1 MFRLVSRPY
10 RFAPPRP
17 GRPLI
22 RRSQLLQRMHERWD
36 RRVTVLAAGPGFGK
50 SSLLVQAIDENAL
63 APSGDDH
70 WLGCDAGDGD
80 HRTLA
85 DGLADALRTDVP
97 RVHHAV
103 ERDGP
108 GELGAALADAV
119 WRSAPRQVCLVLDD
133 VHEVPADSPAAGLL
147 STLINALPANGH
159 LVLAGR
165 QEPPVPL
172 SRVAAQ
178 GWLVRIDEREL
189 AFTDDELATFARLR
203 DVPLHQVND
212 LGGWPAL
219 AELRTLG
226 PGHGVDGFLAEEV
239 LSHLSDDERLA
250 VAVVA
255 AVGGADQ
262 ALLDDVLDTRVDLST
277 VVSHIPLV
285 TSDDRGWHTIHPL
298 WSERLSTWL
307 DPGARAEVQ
316 RRAGRTLVG
325 RDLQHGAGLLIRA
338 GADDDLRAALRVSC
352 RAHALP
358 ASTQGLGRLHRELPA
373 TVRTTPEGDLLAGI
387 ATAATDIDRGVELLE
402 SAARR
407 FAGAAGPDGQS
418 GDARAGGESGDALG
432 LLSAVEHLAICAHWR
447 EDMELLE
454 RLLPYADHLV
464 EVPEA
469 QGLLGLGQAL
479 LADTAGDAH
488 GVLAAL
494 DSIDPGALAPY
505 WSAQVAWLRA
515 TALLALG
522 FPEAA
527 RRSAEVAVTE
537 AGPSLRGGLTMLQV
551 NALTHCGEH
560 AAAAAALDRMLTQL
574 ALAGNDHLLALAHTM
589 VVCRCAL
596 DGEHD
601 RAEQHMAR
609 ARQHAGPNPRPS
621 LQASMLAADASLT
634 LLRGDEAGAAALL
647 RAQLAD
653 HHLTQGRQAYG
664 HLRRIT
670 LLYVLLPEL
679 RDAIGAQELGPAY
692 QAGLALARAL
702 VASRETGDLAPA
714 AALTAEQWAAAR
726 AFAPVSWR
734 AELACAA
741 VAGGQADAESL
752 VKDLGPAVRPTLRAV
767 ADRAGA
773 PRPLRTWARSLLDAL
788 PTVPAA
794 PLELGLLG
802 PTTLRRAGRPVDHP
816 HWRRE
821 RVRALLLLLMTRG
834 GGTRE
839 ELAGALWPDL
849 DAPAALRNL
858 RVTLSYLLGVL
869 EPERADGAPS
879 CFVRTEGN
887 GLRLT
892 GQEWLRV
899 DAWEMERLLDRAAQA
914 ESLGEPSAALDSY
927 REAVA
932 LYRGPYLTDAGY
944 EEWALPHRDR
954 LVARFVAGAV
964 RAGELT
970 LAAGDPDEAL
980 QLASRALEAEPWSEP
995 AHRLAVAA
1003 HVARGDR
1010 AAARRAMDT
1019 CLRQLDELGVPPT
1032 EDTQIV
1038 FRAVT
1043 T

>member
-1 MFRLVSRPY
+1 
-10 RFAPPRP
+10 
-17 GRPLI
+17 
-22 RRSQLLQRMHERWD
+22 
-36 RRVTVLAAGPGFGK
+36 VTVLAAGPGFGK

-63 APSGDDH
+63 APRGDDH

-85 DGLADALRTDVP
+85 DGLANALRTDVP
-97 RVHHAV
+97 RVDEPGDV
-103 ERDGP
+103 GP
-108 GELGAALADAV
+108 SELGAALADTV
-119 WRSAPRQVCLVLDD
+119 WRNAPRQVCLVLDD

-147 STLINALPANGH
+147 ATLVEALPTNGH

-178 GWLVRIDEREL
+178 GWLARIDESEL
-189 AFTDDELATFARLR
+189 AFADDELESFARLR
-203 DVPLHQVND
+203 EVPLHRVDD

-226 PGHGVDGFLAEEV
+226 PGHDVDGFLAEEV
-239 LSHLSDDERLA
+239 LAHLSNDERRA

-262 ALLDDVLDTRVDLST
+262 ALLDAVLDRSVDLATLASR
-277 VVSHIPLV
+277 IPLV
-285 TSDDRGWHTIHPL
+285 TSDDRGWHAIHPL
-298 WSERLSTWL
+298 WSERLSAGIL
-307 DPGARAEVQ
+307 DPEARAEAQ
-316 RRAGRTLVG
+316 RRAGRALVG
-325 RDLQHGAGLLIRA
+325 RDLQQGAGLLIRA
-338 GADDDLRAALRVSC
+338 GADDDLRAALRTSC

-358 ASTQGLGRLHRELPA
+358 ASAQGLGRLHRELPA
-373 TVRTTPEGDLLAGI
+373 AVRSTPEGELLAGI

-402 SAARR
+402 SAAQR
-407 FAGAAGPDGQS
+407 FAGPDE
-418 GDARAGGESGDALG
+418 GGEDDELG

-447 EDMELLE
+447 EDVALLE
-454 RLLPYADHLV
+454 RLLPYADLLTKI
-464 EVPEA
+464 PEA

-479 LADTAGDAH
+479 LADTAGDAR

-494 DSIDPGALAPY
+494 DAIDPGALGPY
-505 WSAQVAWLRA
+505 WSPQVAWLRA

-527 RRSAEVAVTE
+527 RRGVEVAVAE
-537 AGPSLRGGLTMLQV
+537 AGPSLRGGLSMLQV

-560 AAAAAALDRMLTQL
+560 DAAAAALDRMLTQL
-574 ALAGNDHLLALAHTM
+574 APAGNDHLLALAHTM
-589 VVCRCAL
+589 VVTRCAL
-596 DGEHD
+596 DGDVE

-609 ARQHAGPNPRPS
+609 ARQHAGPSPRPS
-621 LQASMLAADASLT
+621 LQASMLAADAT
-634 LLRGDEAGAAALL
+634 LALATGDEAGAAALF
-647 RAQLAD
+647 ASQLAE
-653 HHLTQGRQAYG
+653 HKLTEGRQAYG
-664 HLRRIT
+664 HLRRIA
-670 LLYVLLPEL
+670 LLYVLVPET
-679 RDAIGAQELGPAY
+679 RDPFAHLELGPAY
-692 QAGLALARAL
+692 ETGLALARAL
-702 VASRETGDLAPA
+702 VASREAGDLAPA
-714 AALTAEQWAAAR
+714 AGLTPEHWVAAR
-726 AFAPVSWR
+726 AFLPVSWR
-734 AELACAA
+734 AELACSA
-741 VAGGQADAESL
+741 VAGGQSDAEAL
-752 VKDLGPAVRPTLRAV
+752 VKDLGPTARPALRKV
-767 ADRAGA
+767 ADRATA
-773 PRPLRTWARSLLDAL
+773 PRALRTWARSLLDAL
-788 PTVPAA
+788 PTVPTAA
-794 PLELGLLG
+794 LELGLLG
-802 PTTLRRAGRPVDHP
+802 PTTLRRDGRPVDHP

-849 DAPAALRNL
+849 DSAAALRNL
-858 RVTLSYLLGVL
+858 RVTLSYLLAVL
-869 EPERADGAPS
+869 EPDRAEGAPS
-879 CFVRTEGN
+879 CFVRAEGA

-892 GQEWLRV
+892 GHEWLRV
-899 DAWEMERLLDRAAQA
+899 DAWEMERLLDLGAQA

-927 REAVA
+927 RAA
-932 LYRGPYLTDAGY
+932 TRLYRGPYLIDAGY

-970 LAAGDPDEAL
+970 LAAGRSDEAL
-980 QLASRALEAEPWSEP
+980 HLASRALEAEPWSEP

-1019 CLRQLDELGVPPT
+1019 CVRQLDELGVPPT
-1032 EDTQIV
+1032 EDTEIV

-1043 T
+1043 G

>member
-1 MFRLVSRPY
+1 MH
-10 RFAPPRP
+10 
-17 GRPLI
+17 
-22 RRSQLLQRMHERWD
+22 QRWE

-63 APSGDDH
+63 APRGNDH
-70 WLGCDAGDGD
+70 WLGCDAGDSD

-85 DGLADALRTDVP
+85 DGLANALRTDVP
-97 RVHHAV
+97 RLNEPGDV
-103 ERDGP
+103 GP
-108 GELGAALADAV
+108 TELGAALADSV
-119 WRSAPRQVCLVLDD
+119 WRNAPRQVCLVLDD

-147 STLINALPANGH
+147 ATLVDALPANGH

-178 GWLVRIDEREL
+178 GWLARIDESEL
-189 AFTDDELATFARLR
+189 AFADDELESFARLR
-203 DVPLHQVND
+203 EVPLNRVND

-226 PGHGVDGFLAEEV
+226 PGHNVDGFLAEEV
-239 LSHLSDDERLA
+239 LAHLSDDERQA

-262 ALLDDVLDTRVDLST
+262 ALLDTILDRRVDLATLASR
-277 VVSHIPLV
+277 IPLV
-285 TSDDRGWHTIHPL
+285 TSDDRGWHAIHPL
-298 WSERLSTWL
+298 WSERLSVGIL
-307 DPGARAEVQ
+307 DADTRAEAQ
-316 RRAGRTLVG
+316 RRAGLELVG
-325 RDLQHGAGLLIRA
+325 RDLQQGAGLLIRA
-338 GADDDLRAALRVSC
+338 GANDDLRVALRTSC

-358 ASTQGLGRLHRELPA
+358 ASAQGLGRLYRELPA
-373 TVRTTPEGDLLAGI
+373 AVRSTPEGELLAGI
-387 ATAATDIDRGVELLE
+387 ATAATDLDRGVELLE
-402 SAARR
+402 SAAQR
-407 FAGAAGPDGQS
+407 FADPDEG
-418 GDARAGGESGDALG
+418 GGEGDDLG

-447 EDMELLE
+447 EDVELLE
-454 RLLPYADHLV
+454 RLLPYADQLTKI
-464 EVPEA
+464 PEA

-494 DSIDPGALAPY
+494 DAIDPGALGPY
-505 WSAQVAWLRA
+505 WLPQVAWLRA

-527 RRSAEVAVTE
+527 RRRVDVAVAE

-560 AAAAAALDRMLTQL
+560 DAAAAALDRMLTQL
-574 ALAGNDHLLALAHTM
+574 APAGNDHLLAIAHTM
-589 VVCRCAL
+589 VVARCAL
-596 DGEHD
+596 DGDVE

-609 ARQHAGPNPRPS
+609 ARQHAGPSPRPS
-621 LQASMLAADASLT
+621 LQASMLAAEASLA
-634 LLRGDEAGAAALL
+634 LAIGDETGAAALF
-647 RAQLAD
+647 ATQLAE
-653 HHLTQGRQAYG
+653 HKLTEGRQAYG
-664 HLRRIT
+664 HLRRIA
-670 LLYVLLPEL
+670 LLYVLAPETRIPFEHL
-679 RDAIGAQELGPAY
+679 ELGPEY
-692 QAGLALARAL
+692 ETGLALAQAL
-702 VASRETGDLAPA
+702 VASREGGDLGPA
-714 AALTAEQWAAAR
+714 AALTPEHWAAAR
-726 AFAPVSWR
+726 AFLPVSWR
-734 AELACAA
+734 AELACSA
-741 VAGGQADAESL
+741 VAGGQSDAEAL
-752 VKDLGPAVRPTLRAV
+752 VKDLGPVARPALRQV
-767 ADRAGA
+767 ADRPSA
-773 PRPLRTWARSLLDAL
+773 PRALRTWARSLLDAL

-802 PTTLRRAGRPVDHP
+802 PTTLRRDGRPVDHP

-849 DAPAALRNL
+849 DSTAAMRNL
-858 RVTLSYLLGVL
+858 RVTLSYLLAVL
-869 EPERADGAPS
+869 EPDRAEGAPS
-879 CFVRTEGN
+879 CFVRAEGA

-892 GQEWLRV
+892 GHEWLRV
-899 DAWEMERLLDRAAQA
+899 DAWEMERLLDFGPHA

-927 REAVA
+927 RAA
-932 LYRGPYLTDAGY
+932 TLLYRGPYLTDAGY

-954 LVARFVAGAV
+954 LVARFVGGAV

-980 QLASRALEAEPWSEP
+980 HLASRALEAEPWSEP

-1010 AAARRAMDT
+1010 AAARRAMHT

-1032 EDTQIV
+1032 EDTEIV

-1043 T
+1043 GVTS

>member
-1 MFRLVSRPY
+1 MH
-10 RFAPPRP
+10 
-17 GRPLI
+17 
-22 RRSQLLQRMHERWD
+22 QRWE

-63 APSGDDH
+63 APRGDDH

-85 DGLADALRTDVP
+85 DGLANALRTDVP
-97 RVHHAV
+97 RLYEPGDV
-103 ERDGP
+103 GP
-108 GELGAALADAV
+108 TELGAALADSV
-119 WRSAPRQVCLVLDD
+119 WRNAPRQVCLVLDD

-147 STLINALPANGH
+147 ATLVDTLPTNGH

-178 GWLVRIDEREL
+178 GWLARIDESEL
-189 AFTDDELATFARLR
+189 AFADEELESFARLR
-203 DVPLHQVND
+203 EVPLQRVND

-226 PGHGVDGFLAEEV
+226 PGHDVDGFLAEEV
-239 LSHLSDDERLA
+239 LAHLSDDERQA

-262 ALLDDVLDTRVDLST
+262 ALLDAILDRKVDLATLASR
-277 VVSHIPLV
+277 IPLV
-285 TSDDRGWHTIHPL
+285 TSDDRGWHAIHPL
-298 WSERLSTWL
+298 WSERLSVGIL
-307 DPGARAEVQ
+307 DPDARAEAQ
-316 RRAGRTLVG
+316 RRAGLALVS
-325 RDLQHGAGLLIRA
+325 RDLQQGAGLLIRA
-338 GADDDLRAALRVSC
+338 GADDDLRAALRTSC

-358 ASTQGLGRLHRELPA
+358 ASAQGLGRLHRELPA
-373 TVRTTPEGDLLAGI
+373 AVRSTPEGELLAGI

-402 SAARR
+402 SAAQR
-407 FAGAAGPDGQS
+407 FADPDEG
-418 GDARAGGESGDALG
+418 GDGGDLG

-447 EDMELLE
+447 EDLQLLE
-454 RLLPYADHLV
+454 RLLPYADQLTRI
-464 EVPEA
+464 PEA

-479 LADTAGDAH
+479 LADTAGDAR

-494 DSIDPGALAPY
+494 DAIDPGALGPY
-505 WSAQVAWLRA
+505 WSPQVAWLRA

-527 RRSAEVAVTE
+527 RRGVDVAVAE

-560 AAAAAALDRMLTQL
+560 DAAAAALEGMLTQL
-574 ALAGNDHLLALAHTM
+574 APSGNDHLLALAHTM
-589 VVCRCAL
+589 VVARCAL
-596 DGEHD
+596 DGDVE

-609 ARQHAGPNPRPS
+609 ARQHAGPSPRSS
-621 LQASMLAADASLT
+621 LRASMLAAEASLA
-634 LLRGDEAGAAALL
+634 LAVGDEAGAAALF
-647 RAQLAD
+647 ASQLAE
-653 HHLTQGRQAYG
+653 HKLTEGRQGYG
-664 HLRRIT
+664 HLRRIA
-670 LLYVLLPEL
+670 LLYVLVPET
-679 RDAIGAQELGPAY
+679 RDPFELQELGPAY
-692 QAGLALARAL
+692 KTGLALAQAL
-702 VASRETGDLAPA
+702 VASREGGDLTQAS
-714 AALTAEQWAAAR
+714 ALSPEHWAAAR
-726 AFAPVSWR
+726 AFLPVGWR
-734 AELACAA
+734 AELACSA
-741 VAGGQADAESL
+741 VAGGQTDAEAL
-752 VKDLGPAVRPTLRAV
+752 VKDLGPAARPALRRV
-767 ADRAGA
+767 ADRASA
-773 PRPLRTWARSLLDAL
+773 PRALRTWARSLLDAL

-802 PTTLRRAGRPVDHP
+802 PTTLRRDALPVDHP

-821 RVRALLLLLMTRG
+821 RVRALLLLLMTRA

-849 DAPAALRNL
+849 DSTAALRNL
-858 RVTLSYLLGVL
+858 RVTLSYLLAVL
-869 EPERADGAPS
+869 EPDRAEGAPS
-879 CFVRTEGN
+879 CFVRAEGA

-892 GQEWLRV
+892 GHEWLRV
-899 DAWEMERLLDRAAQA
+899 DAWEMERLLDLAAQA

-927 REAVA
+927 RQAA
-932 LYRGPYLTDAGY
+932 DLYRGPYLIDAGY

-980 QLASRALEAEPWSEP
+980 HLASRALEAELWSEP

-1003 HVARGDR
+1003 HAARGDR

-1032 EDTQIV
+1032 EDTEIV
-1038 FRAVT
+1038 FRAAT
-1043 T
+1043 A

>member
-1 MFRLVSRPY
+1 
-10 RFAPPRP
+10 
-17 GRPLI
+17 LI
-22 RRSQLLQRMHERWD
+22 RRSLLLQRMHQRWE

-63 APSGDDH
+63 APRGDDH

-85 DGLADALRTDVP
+85 DGLANALRTDVP
-97 RVHHAV
+97 RLN
-103 ERDGP
+103 ERGDVGP
-108 GELGAALADAV
+108 TELGAALADTV
-119 WRSAPRQVCLVLDD
+119 WRNAPRQVCLVLDD

-147 STLINALPANGH
+147 ATLVDTLPANGH

-165 QEPPVPL
+165 QDPPVPL

-178 GWLVRIDEREL
+178 GWLARIDESEL
-189 AFTDDELATFARLR
+189 AFAEDELASFARLR
-203 DVPLHQVND
+203 DVPLQRVND

-226 PGHGVDGFLAEEV
+226 PGHDVDGFLAEEV
-239 LSHLSDDERLA
+239 LAHLSDDERRA

-262 ALLDDVLDTRVDLST
+262 ALLDTVLGRRVDLTTLASR
-277 VVSHIPLV
+277 IPLV
-285 TSDDRGWHTIHPL
+285 TCDDRGWHAIHPL
-298 WSERLSTWL
+298 WSERLSIGIL
-307 DPGARAEVQ
+307 DPEDVAEAQ
-316 RRAGRTLVG
+316 RRAGLALVG
-325 RDLQHGAGLLIRA
+325 RDLQQGAGLLIRA
-338 GADDDLRAALRVSC
+338 GADDDLRAALRTSC

-358 ASTQGLGRLHRELPA
+358 ASSQGLDRLHRELPPA
-373 TVRTTPEGDLLAGI
+373 VRSTAEGELLAGI

-402 SAARR
+402 SAAQR
-407 FAGAAGPDGQS
+407 FADPAEAVE
-418 GDARAGGESGDALG
+418 GDELG

-447 EDMELLE
+447 EDVALLE
-454 RLLPYADHLV
+454 RLLPYADQLTRI
-464 EVPEA
+464 PEA
-469 QGLLGLGQAL
+469 MGLLGLGQAL

-494 DSIDPGALAPY
+494 DDIDPGALGPY
-505 WSAQVAWLRA
+505 WSPQMAWLRA

-527 RRSAEVAVTE
+527 RRGVDVAVAE

-551 NALTHCGEH
+551 NALTHCGEYE
-560 AAAAAALDRMLTQL
+560 AAAAALDRMLAQL
-574 ALAGNDHLLALAHTM
+574 APAGNDHLLAIAHTM
-589 VVCRCAL
+589 VATRRAL
-596 DGEHD
+596 DGDVE

-609 ARQHAGPNPRPS
+609 ARQHAGPSPRPS
-621 LQASMLAADASLT
+621 LQASMLAAEATLALAS
-634 LLRGDEAGAAALL
+634 RDEARAAALF
-647 RAQLAD
+647 ATQLAE
-653 HHLTQGRQAYG
+653 HKLTEGRQAYG
-664 HLRRIT
+664 HLRRLA
-670 LLYVLLPEL
+670 LLYVLVLDTREPFEQM
-679 RDAIGAQELGPAY
+679 DLGPAY
-692 QAGLALARAL
+692 EAGLALARAL
-702 VASRETGDLAPA
+702 VASREAGDLAPA
-714 AALTAEQWAAAR
+714 AALTPEHWAAAR
-726 AFAPVSWR
+726 AFLPLGWR
-734 AELACAA
+734 AELACSA
-741 VAGGQADAESL
+741 VAGGQSDAEAL
-752 VKDLGPAVRPTLRAV
+752 VKDLGPAARTALREV
-767 ADRAGA
+767 ADRSNA

-788 PTVPAA
+788 PTVPTA

-802 PTTLRRAGRPVDHP
+802 PTTLRRGGRPVDHP

-849 DAPAALRNL
+849 DSASALRNL
-858 RVTLSYLLGVL
+858 RVTLSYLLAVL
-869 EPERADGAPS
+869 EPDRLEGAPS
-879 CFVRTEGN
+879 CFVRAEGA

-892 GQEWLRV
+892 GHEWLRV
-899 DAWEMERLLDRAAQA
+899 DAWEMERLLDLGAQA
-914 ESLGEPSAALDSY
+914 ENLGEPSAALDRY
-927 REAVA
+927 REAVD
-932 LYRGPYLTDAGY
+932 LYRGPYLIDAGY

-970 LAAGDPDEAL
+970 LAAGDHGEAL
-980 QLASRALEAEPWSEP
+980 HLASRALEAEPWSEP

-1010 AAARRAMDT
+1010 AAARRAMHT

-1032 EDTQIV
+1032 EDTEIV

-1043 T
+1043 G

>member
-1 MFRLVSRPY
+1 M
-10 RFAPPRP
+10 
-17 GRPLI
+17 
-22 RRSQLLQRMHERWD
+22 
-36 RRVTVLAAGPGFGK
+36 TVLAAGPGFGK

-63 APSGDDH
+63 APRGDDH

-85 DGLADALRTDVP
+85 DGLANALRTDVP
-97 RVHHAV
+97 RVDEPGDV
-103 ERDGP
+103 GP
-108 GELGAALADAV
+108 SELGAALADTV
-119 WRSAPRQVCLVLDD
+119 WRNAPRQVCLVLDD

-147 STLINALPANGH
+147 ATLVEALPTNGH

-178 GWLVRIDEREL
+178 GWLARIDESEL
-189 AFTDDELATFARLR
+189 AFADDELESFARLR
-203 DVPLHQVND
+203 EVPLHRVDD

-226 PGHGVDGFLAEEV
+226 PGHDVDGFLAEEV
-239 LSHLSDDERLA
+239 LAHLSNDERRA

-262 ALLDDVLDTRVDLST
+262 ALLDAVLDRSVDLATLASR
-277 VVSHIPLV
+277 IPLV
-285 TSDDRGWHTIHPL
+285 TSDDRGWHAIHPL
-298 WSERLSTWL
+298 WSERLSAGIL
-307 DPGARAEVQ
+307 DPEARAEAQ
-316 RRAGRTLVG
+316 RRAGRALVG
-325 RDLQHGAGLLIRA
+325 QDLQQGAGLLIRA
-338 GADDDLRAALRVSC
+338 GADDDLRAALRTSC

-358 ASTQGLGRLHRELPA
+358 ASAQGLGRLHRELPA
-373 TVRTTPEGDLLAGI
+373 AVRSTPEGELLAGI

-402 SAARR
+402 SAAQR
-407 FAGAAGPDGQS
+407 FAGPDE
-418 GDARAGGESGDALG
+418 GGEDDELG

-447 EDMELLE
+447 EDVALLE
-454 RLLPYADHLV
+454 RLLPYADQLTKI
-464 EVPEA
+464 PEA

-479 LADTAGDAH
+479 LADTAGDAR

-494 DSIDPGALAPY
+494 DAIDPGALGPY
-505 WSAQVAWLRA
+505 WSPQVAWLRA

-527 RRSAEVAVTE
+527 RRGVEVAVAE
-537 AGPSLRGGLTMLQV
+537 AGPSLRGGLSMLQV

-560 AAAAAALDRMLTQL
+560 DAAAAALDRMLTQL
-574 ALAGNDHLLALAHTM
+574 APAGNDHLLALAHTM
-589 VVCRCAL
+589 VVTRCAL
-596 DGEHD
+596 DGDVE

-609 ARQHAGPNPRPS
+609 ARQHAGPSPRPS
-621 LQASMLAADASLT
+621 LQASMLAADAT
-634 LLRGDEAGAAALL
+634 LALATGDEAGAAALF
-647 RAQLAD
+647 ASQLAE
-653 HHLTQGRQAYG
+653 HKLTEGRQAYG
-664 HLRRIT
+664 HLRRIA
-670 LLYVLLPEL
+670 LLYVLVPET
-679 RDAIGAQELGPAY
+679 RDPFAHLELGPAY
-692 QAGLALARAL
+692 ETGLALATAL
-702 VASRETGDLAPA
+702 VASREAGDLAPA
-714 AALTAEQWAAAR
+714 AGLTPEHWAAAR
-726 AFAPVSWR
+726 AFLPVSWR
-734 AELACAA
+734 AELACSA
-741 VAGGQADAESL
+741 VAGGQSDAEAL
-752 VKDLGPAVRPTLRAV
+752 VKDLGPTARPALRKV
-767 ADRAGA
+767 ADRATA
-773 PRPLRTWARSLLDAL
+773 PRALRTWARSLLDAL

-794 PLELGLLG
+794 ALELGLLG
-802 PTTLRRAGRPVDHP
+802 PTTLRRDGRPVDHP

-849 DAPAALRNL
+849 DSAAALRNL
-858 RVTLSYLLGVL
+858 RVTLSYLLAVL
-869 EPERADGAPS
+869 EPDRAEGAPS
-879 CFVRTEGN
+879 CFVRAEGA

-892 GQEWLRV
+892 GHEWLRV
-899 DAWEMERLLDRAAQA
+899 DAWEMERLLDLGAQA

-927 REAVA
+927 RAA
-932 LYRGPYLTDAGY
+932 TRLYRGPYLIDAGY

-970 LAAGDPDEAL
+970 LAAGRSDEAL
-980 QLASRALEAEPWSEP
+980 HLASRALEAEPWSEP

-1019 CLRQLDELGVPPT
+1019 CVRQLNELGVPPT
-1032 EDTQIV
+1032 EDTEIV

-1043 T
+1043 G

>member
-1 MFRLVSRPY
+1 MH
-10 RFAPPRP
+10 
-17 GRPLI
+17 
-22 RRSQLLQRMHERWD
+22 QRWE

-63 APSGDDH
+63 APRGDDH

-85 DGLADALRTDVP
+85 DGLANALRTDVP
-97 RVHHAV
+97 RLYEPGDV
-103 ERDGP
+103 GP
-108 GELGAALADAV
+108 TELGAALADSV
-119 WRSAPRQVCLVLDD
+119 WRNAPRQVCLVLDD

-147 STLINALPANGH
+147 ATLVDTLPANGH

-178 GWLVRIDEREL
+178 GWLARIDESEL
-189 AFTDDELATFARLR
+189 AFADEELESFARLR
-203 DVPLHQVND
+203 EVPLQRVND

-226 PGHGVDGFLAEEV
+226 PGHDVDGFLAEEV
-239 LSHLSDDERLA
+239 LAHLSDDERQA

-262 ALLDDVLDTRVDLST
+262 ALLDAILDRRVDLATLASR
-277 VVSHIPLV
+277 IPLV
-285 TSDDRGWHTIHPL
+285 TSDDRGWHAIHPL
-298 WSERLSTWL
+298 WSERLSVGIL
-307 DPGARAEVQ
+307 DPDARAEAQ
-316 RRAGRTLVG
+316 RRAGLALVS
-325 RDLQHGAGLLIRA
+325 RDLQQGAGLLIRA
-338 GADDDLRAALRVSC
+338 GADDDLRAALRTSC

-358 ASTQGLGRLHRELPA
+358 ASAQGLGRLHRELPA
-373 TVRTTPEGDLLAGI
+373 AVRSTPEGELLAGI

-402 SAARR
+402 SAAQR
-407 FAGAAGPDGQS
+407 FADPDEG
-418 GDARAGGESGDALG
+418 GDGGDLG

-447 EDMELLE
+447 EDLQLLE
-454 RLLPYADHLV
+454 RLLPYADQLTRI
-464 EVPEA
+464 PEA

-479 LADTAGDAH
+479 LADTAGDAR

-494 DSIDPGALAPY
+494 DAIDPGALGPY
-505 WSAQVAWLRA
+505 WSPQVAWLRA

-527 RRSAEVAVTE
+527 RRGVDVAVAE

-560 AAAAAALDRMLTQL
+560 DAAAAALEGMLTQL
-574 ALAGNDHLLALAHTM
+574 APSGNDHLLALAHTM
-589 VVCRCAL
+589 VVARCAL
-596 DGEHD
+596 DGDVE

-609 ARQHAGPNPRPS
+609 ARQHAGPSPRSS
-621 LQASMLAADASLT
+621 LRASMLAAEASLA
-634 LLRGDEAGAAALL
+634 LAVGDEAGAAALF
-647 RAQLAD
+647 ASQLAE
-653 HHLTQGRQAYG
+653 HKLTEGRQVYG
-664 HLRRIT
+664 HLRRIA
-670 LLYVLLPEL
+670 LLYVLVPET
-679 RDAIGAQELGPAY
+679 RDPFELQELGPAY
-692 QAGLALARAL
+692 KTGLALAQAL
-702 VASRETGDLAPA
+702 VASREGGDLTQAS
-714 AALTAEQWAAAR
+714 ALSPEHWAAAR
-726 AFAPVSWR
+726 AFLPVGWR
-734 AELACAA
+734 AELACSA
-741 VAGGQADAESL
+741 VAGGQTDAEAL
-752 VKDLGPAVRPTLRAV
+752 VKDLGPAARPALRRV
-767 ADRAGA
+767 ADRASA
-773 PRPLRTWARSLLDAL
+773 PRALRTWARSLLDAL

-802 PTTLRRAGRPVDHP
+802 PTTLRRDALPVDHP

-849 DAPAALRNL
+849 DSTAALRNL
-858 RVTLSYLLGVL
+858 RVTLSYLLAVL
-869 EPERADGAPS
+869 EPDRAEGAPS
-879 CFVRTEGN
+879 CFVRAEGA

-892 GQEWLRV
+892 GHEWLRV
-899 DAWEMERLLDRAAQA
+899 DAWEMERLLDLAAQA

-927 REAVA
+927 RQAA
-932 LYRGPYLTDAGY
+932 DLYRGPYLIDAGY

-980 QLASRALEAEPWSEP
+980 HLASRALEAELWSEP

-1003 HVARGDR
+1003 HAARGDR

-1032 EDTQIV
+1032 EDTEIV
-1038 FRAVT
+1038 FRAAT
-1043 T
+1043 A

>member
-1 MFRLVSRPY
+1 M
-10 RFAPPRP
+10 
-17 GRPLI
+17 
-22 RRSQLLQRMHERWD
+22 
-36 RRVTVLAAGPGFGK
+36 TVLAAGPGFGK

-63 APSGDDH
+63 APRGDDH
-70 WLGCDAGDGD
+70 WLGCDTGDGD

-85 DGLADALRTDVP
+85 DGLANALRTDVP
-97 RVHHAV
+97 RLQEPGDV
-103 ERDGP
+103 GP
-108 GELGAALADAV
+108 TELGAALADTV
-119 WRSAPRQVCLVLDD
+119 WRNAPRQVCLVLDD

-147 STLINALPANGH
+147 ATLVDTLPANGH

-165 QEPPVPL
+165 KDPPVPL

-178 GWLVRIDEREL
+178 GWLARIDESEL
-189 AFTDDELATFARLR
+189 AFADDELESFARLR
-203 DVPLHQVND
+203 EVPLHRVND

-226 PGHGVDGFLAEEV
+226 PGHDVDGFLAEEV
-239 LSHLSDDERLA
+239 LAHLSGDERRA

-262 ALLDDVLDTRVDLST
+262 GLLDTILDRRVDLAMLASR
-277 VVSHIPLV
+277 IPLV
-285 TSDDRGWHTIHPL
+285 TSDDRGWHAIHPL
-298 WSERLSTWL
+298 WSERLSIGIL
-307 DPGARAEVQ
+307 DPHDIAEAQ
-316 RRAGRTLVG
+316 RRAGLALVG
-325 RDLQHGAGLLIRA
+325 RDLQQGAGLLIRA
-338 GADDDLRAALRVSC
+338 GADDDLRAALRTSC

-358 ASTQGLGRLHRELPA
+358 ASSQGLGRLHRELPPA
-373 TVRTTPEGDLLAGI
+373 VRSTPEGELLAGI

-402 SAARR
+402 SAAQR
-407 FAGAAGPDGQS
+407 FADPAEG
-418 GDARAGGESGDALG
+418 GDGGELG

-447 EDMELLE
+447 EDLALLE
-454 RLLPYADHLV
+454 RLLPYADKLTRI
-464 EVPEA
+464 PEA
-469 QGLLGLGQAL
+469 RGLLDLGQAL

-494 DSIDPGALAPY
+494 DDIDPGALGPY
-505 WSAQVAWLRA
+505 WSPQVAWLRA

-527 RRSAEVAVTE
+527 RRGVDVAVAE

-560 AAAAAALDRMLTQL
+560 DAAGAALDRMLAQL
-574 ALAGNDHLLALAHTM
+574 APAGNDHLLAIAYTM
-589 VVCRCAL
+589 VVTRCAL
-596 DGEHD
+596 NGDIE

-609 ARQHAGPNPRPS
+609 ARQHAGPSPRPS
-621 LQASMLAADASLT
+621 LQASMLAAEATLALASGDDA
-634 LLRGDEAGAAALL
+634 RAAALF
-647 RAQLAD
+647 ATQLAE
-653 HHLTQGRQAYG
+653 HKLTEGRQAYG
-664 HLRRIT
+664 HLRRVA
-670 LLYVLLPEL
+670 LLYVLVLETREPFE
-679 RDAIGAQELGPAY
+679 QMELGPAY
-692 QAGLALARAL
+692 EAGLALARAL
-702 VASRETGDLAPA
+702 VASREAGDLAPA
-714 AALTAEQWAAAR
+714 AALTPEEWAAAR
-726 AFAPVSWR
+726 AFLPLGWR
-734 AELACAA
+734 AELACSA
-741 VAGGQADAESL
+741 VAGGQSDAEAL
-752 VKDLGPAVRPTLRAV
+752 VKDLGPAARPALREV
-767 ADRAGA
+767 ADRSNA
-773 PRPLRTWARSLLDAL
+773 PRPLRAWARSLLDAL
-788 PTVPAA
+788 PTVPTA

-849 DAPAALRNL
+849 DSASALRNL
-858 RVTLSYLLGVL
+858 RVTLSYLLAVL
-869 EPERADGAPS
+869 EPDRAEGAPS
-879 CFVRTEGN
+879 CFVRAEGA

-892 GQEWLRV
+892 GHEWLRV
-899 DAWEMERLLDRAAQA
+899 DAWEMERLLDLGAQA
-914 ESLGEPSAALDSY
+914 ESLGEPSAALDRY
-927 REAVA
+927 RQAVA
-932 LYRGPYLTDAGY
+932 LYRGPYLVDAGY

-970 LAAGDPDEAL
+970 LAAGDHGEAL
-980 QLASRALEAEPWSEP
+980 HLASRALEAEPWSEP

-1010 AAARRAMDT
+1010 AAARRAMHT

-1032 EDTQIV
+1032 EDTEIV

-1043 T
+1043 G

>member
-1 MFRLVSRPY
+1 MPRPY

-22 RRSQLLQRMHERWD
+22 RRSLLLQRMHQRWD

-63 APSGDDH
+63 APRGDDH
-70 WLGCDAGDGD
+70 WLGCDPGDGD

-85 DGLADALRTDVP
+85 DGLASALRTDVP
-97 RVHHAV
+97 RVDEPGDV
-103 ERDGP
+103 GP
-108 GELGAALADAV
+108 SELGAALADTV
-119 WRSAPRQVCLVLDD
+119 WRHAPRQVCLVLDD

-147 STLINALPANGH
+147 ATLVDALPTNGH

-178 GWLVRIDEREL
+178 GWLARIDESEL
-189 AFTDDELATFARLR
+189 AFAEDELESFARLR
-203 DVPLHQVND
+203 EVPLHRVND

-226 PGHGVDGFLAEEV
+226 PGHDVDGFLAEEV
-239 LSHLSDDERLA
+239 LTHLSNDERQA

-262 ALLDDVLDTRVDLST
+262 ALLDAVLDRRVDLATLASR
-277 VVSHIPLV
+277 IPLV
-285 TSDDRGWHTIHPL
+285 TSDDRGWHAIHPL
-298 WSERLSTWL
+298 WSERLSVGIL
-307 DPGARAEVQ
+307 DPEARSEAQ
-316 RRAGRTLVG
+316 RRAGRALVG
-325 RDLQHGAGLLIRA
+325 RDLQQGAGLLIRA
-338 GADDDLRAALRVSC
+338 GADDDLRAALRTSC

-358 ASTQGLGRLHRELPA
+358 ASAQGLGRLHRELPPA
-373 TVRTTPEGDLLAGI
+373 VRSTPEGELLAGI

-402 SAARR
+402 SAAQR
-407 FAGAAGPDGQS
+407 FAGRDEG
-418 GDARAGGESGDALG
+418 GDDDELG

-447 EDMELLE
+447 EDVELLE
-454 RLLPYADHLV
+454 RLLPYADQLTKI
-464 EVPEA
+464 PEA

-479 LADTAGDAH
+479 LADTAGDAR

-494 DSIDPGALAPY
+494 DAIDPGALGPY
-505 WSAQVAWLRA
+505 WSPQVAWLRA

-527 RRSAEVAVTE
+527 RRGVDVAVAE
-537 AGPSLRGGLTMLQV
+537 AGPSLRGGLSMLQV

-560 AAAAAALDRMLTQL
+560 DAAAAALDRMLTQL
-574 ALAGNDHLLALAHTM
+574 TPAGNDHLLALAHSM
-589 VVCRCAL
+589 VVSRCAL
-596 DGEHD
+596 DGDID
-601 RAEQHMAR
+601 RADQHMAR
-609 ARQHAGPNPRPS
+609 ARQHAGPSPRPS
-621 LQASMLAADASLT
+621 LQASMLAAEAT
-634 LLRGDEAGAAALL
+634 LALAIGDEAGAAALF
-647 RAQLAD
+647 ASQLAE
-653 HHLTQGRQAYG
+653 HKLTEGRQAYG
-664 HLRRIT
+664 HLRRIA
-670 LLYVLLPEL
+670 LLYVLVPGTREPF
-679 RDAIGAQELGPAY
+679 AHMELGPAY
-692 QAGLALARAL
+692 ETGLALARAL
-702 VASRETGDLAPA
+702 IASREAGDLAPA
-714 AALTAEQWAAAR
+714 AALTPEHWAAAR
-726 AFAPVSWR
+726 AFMPVSWR
-734 AELACAA
+734 AELACSA
-741 VAGGQADAESL
+741 VAGGQSDAEAL
-752 VKDLGPAVRPTLRAV
+752 VKDLGPTARPALRQV
-767 ADRAGA
+767 ADRASA
-773 PRPLRTWARSLLDAL
+773 PRALRTWARSLLDAL

-802 PTTLRRAGRPVDHP
+802 PTTLRRDGLPVDHP

-849 DAPAALRNL
+849 DSAAALRNL
-858 RVTLSYLLGVL
+858 RVTLSYLLAVL
-869 EPERADGAPS
+869 EPDRTEGAPS
-879 CFVRTEGN
+879 CFVRAEGA

-892 GQEWLRV
+892 GHEWLRV
-899 DAWEMERLLDRAAQA
+899 DAWEMERLFDIATQA
-914 ESLGEPSAALDSY
+914 ESVGEPSAALGSY
-927 REAVA
+927 RQATA
-932 LYRGPYLTDAGY
+932 LYRGPYLIDAGY

-970 LAAGDPDEAL
+970 LAAGEPGEAL

-1019 CLRQLDELGVPPT
+1019 CVRQLDELGVPPT
-1032 EDTQIV
+1032 EDTEIV

-1043 T
+1043 G

>member
-1 MFRLVSRPY
+1 
-10 RFAPPRP
+10 
-17 GRPLI
+17 
-22 RRSQLLQRMHERWD
+22 MHERWD

-63 APSGDDH
+63 APRGDDH

-85 DGLADALRTDVP
+85 DGLAGALRAAVP
-97 RVHHAV
+97 RVHEPAGA
-103 ERDGP
+103 GP
-108 GELGAALADAV
+108 SELGAALADTV

-147 STLINALPANGH
+147 ATLVEALPTNGH

-178 GWLVRIDEREL
+178 GWLARIDESEL
-189 AFTDDELATFARLR
+189 AFADDELESFAMLR
-203 DVPLHQVND
+203 RVPFDRVND

-226 PGHGVDGFLAEEV
+226 PGHDVDGFLAEEV
-239 LSHLSDDERLA
+239 LAHLSDDERRA

-262 ALLDDVLDTRVDLST
+262 ALLDAVLDRRVDLARL
-277 VVSHIPLV
+277 VSRIPLV
-285 TSDDRGWHTIHPL
+285 TSDDRGWHAIHPL
-298 WSERLSTWL
+298 WSERLSGWL
-307 DPGARAEVQ
+307 DPATRVEAQ
-316 RRAGRTLVG
+316 RRAGRALVG
-325 RDLQHGAGLLIRA
+325 RDLQQGAGLLIRA

-352 RAHALP
+352 RAHVLP
-358 ASTQGLGRLHRELPA
+358 ASVQGLGRLHRQLPT
-373 TVRTTPEGDLLAGI
+373 TVRSSPEGELLAGI
-387 ATAATDIDRGVELLE
+387 ATAVTDIDRGVELLE
-402 SAARR
+402 SAAQR
-407 FAGAAGPDGQS
+407 FAGPDE
-418 GDARAGGESGDALG
+418 GDELG

-454 RLLPYADHLV
+454 RLLPYADRLA
-464 EVPEA
+464 EISEA
-469 QGLLGLGQAL
+469 RGLLGLGQAL
-479 LADTAGDAH
+479 LADTAGDAR
-488 GVLAAL
+488 GVLTAL
-494 DSIDPGALAPY
+494 DGIGPGALAPY
-505 WSAQVAWLRA
+505 WAPQVAWLRA

-527 RRSAEVAVTE
+527 RRGVEVAVAE
-537 AGPSLRGGLTMLQV
+537 AGPSLRGGLSMLHV

-560 AAAAAALDRMLTQL
+560 DAAAAALDRMLTQL
-574 ALAGNDHLLALAHTM
+574 APSGNDHLLALAHNM
-589 VVCRCAL
+589 VVSRCAL
-596 DGEHD
+596 DGEVD

-609 ARQHAGPNPRPS
+609 ARQHAGPDPRPS
-621 LQASMLAADASLT
+621 LQPSMLAAEAT
-634 LLRGDEAGAAALL
+634 LALANGDEPGASALF
-647 RAQLAD
+647 ASQLAE
-653 HHLTQGRQAYG
+653 HKLSEGRQAYG
-664 HLRRIT
+664 HLRRIA
-670 LLYVLLPEL
+670 LLYVLNPET
-679 RDAIGAQELGPAY
+679 RETFECRIELGPIY
-692 QAGLALARAL
+692 QTGLALAQAL
-702 VASRETGDLAPA
+702 VASRDAGDLAPA
-714 AALTAEQWAAAR
+714 AALTPEQWAAAR
-726 AFAPVSWR
+726 AFLPIAWR

-741 VAGGQADAESL
+741 VAGGQTEAETL
-752 VKDLGPAVRPTLRAV
+752 VKDLGPAVRPALRRL
-767 ADRAGA
+767 ADRASA
-773 PRPLRTWARSLLDAL
+773 PRALRTWARALLDAL

-802 PTTLRRAGRPVDHP
+802 PTRLRRAGRSVDHP

-849 DAPAALRNL
+849 DPVAALRNL
-858 RVTLSYLLGVL
+858 RVTLSYLLAVL
-869 EPERADGAPS
+869 EPDRPEGAPS
-879 CFVRTEGN
+879 CFVRAEGA

-892 GQEWLRV
+892 GHEWLRV
-899 DAWEMERLLDRAAQA
+899 DAWEMERLLDLGAQA
-914 ESLGEPSAALDSY
+914 EALGEPSAALDSY
-927 REAVA
+927 REAVC
-932 LYRGPYLTDAGY
+932 LYRGPYLIDAGY

-970 LAAGDPDEAL
+970 LAAGEPDEAL
-980 QLASRALEAEPWSEP
+980 QLASRALEAERWSEP

-1003 HVARGDR
+1003 HLARGDR

-1032 EDTQIV
+1032 EDTEIV
-1038 FRAVT
+1038 FRAVAR
-1043 T
+1043 

>member
-1 MFRLVSRPY
+1 MH
-10 RFAPPRP
+10 
-17 GRPLI
+17 
-22 RRSQLLQRMHERWD
+22 QRWE

-63 APSGDDH
+63 APRGDDH

-85 DGLADALRTDVP
+85 DGLANALRTDVP
-97 RVHHAV
+97 RLHEPSDV
-103 ERDGP
+103 GP
-108 GELGAALADAV
+108 TELGAALADTV
-119 WRSAPRQVCLVLDD
+119 WRNAPRQVCLVLDD

-147 STLINALPANGH
+147 ATLVDTLPANGH

-165 QEPPVPL
+165 QDPPVPL

-178 GWLVRIDEREL
+178 GWLARIDESEL
-189 AFTDDELATFARLR
+189 AFADHELESFARLR
-203 DVPLHQVND
+203 DVPLHRVND

-226 PGHGVDGFLAEEV
+226 PGHNVDGFLAEEV
-239 LSHLSDDERLA
+239 LAHLSDDERRA

-255 AVGGADQ
+255 SVGGADQ
-262 ALLDDVLDTRVDLST
+262 ALLDTILDRRVDLST
-277 VVSHIPLV
+277 LVGRIPLV
-285 TSDDRGWHTIHPL
+285 TSDDRGWHAIHPL
-298 WSERLSTWL
+298 WSERLSIGIL
-307 DPGARAEVQ
+307 DPDEVAEAQ
-316 RRAGRTLVG
+316 RRAGLALVG
-325 RDLQHGAGLLIRA
+325 RDLQQGAGLLIRA
-338 GADDDLRAALRVSC
+338 GADDDLRAALRTSC

-358 ASTQGLGRLHRELPA
+358 ASSQGLGRLHRELPPA
-373 TVRTTPEGDLLAGI
+373 VRSTPEGELLAGI

-402 SAARR
+402 SAAQR
-407 FAGAAGPDGQS
+407 FADPGERGDG
-418 GDARAGGESGDALG
+418 DELG

-447 EDMELLE
+447 EDVALLE
-454 RLLPYADHLV
+454 RLLPYADQLTRI
-464 EVPEA
+464 PEA
-469 QGLLGLGQAL
+469 RGLLGLGQAL

-494 DSIDPGALAPY
+494 DDIDPGALGPY
-505 WSAQVAWLRA
+505 WSPQVAWLRA

-527 RRSAEVAVTE
+527 RRGVDVAVAE

-560 AAAAAALDRMLTQL
+560 EAAAAALDRMLAQL
-574 ALAGNDHLLALAHTM
+574 APAGNDHLLAIAHTM
-589 VVCRCAL
+589 VVARCAL
-596 DGEHD
+596 DGDVE

-609 ARQHAGPNPRPS
+609 ARQHAGPSPRSS
-621 LQASMLAADASLT
+621 LQASMLAAEATLALASRDESRAAT
-634 LLRGDEAGAAALL
+634 LFAT
-647 RAQLAD
+647 QLAE
-653 HHLTQGRQAYG
+653 HKLTEGRQAYG
-664 HLRRIT
+664 HLRRVA
-670 LLYVLLPEL
+670 LLYVLVPDTREPFE
-679 RDAIGAQELGPAY
+679 QMELGPAY
-692 QAGLALARAL
+692 EVGLALARAL
-702 VASRETGDLAPA
+702 VASREGCDLAPA
-714 AALTAEQWAAAR
+714 AALTPEHWAAAR
-726 AFAPVSWR
+726 AFLPLGWR
-734 AELACAA
+734 AELACSA
-741 VAGGQADAESL
+741 VAGGQSDAEAL
-752 VKDLGPAVRPTLRAV
+752 VKDLGPAARPALREV
-767 ADRAGA
+767 ADRSTA

-788 PTVPAA
+788 PTVPTA

-849 DAPAALRNL
+849 DSAAALRNL
-858 RVTLSYLLGVL
+858 RVTLSYLLAVL
-869 EPERADGAPS
+869 EPDRPEGAPS
-879 CFVRTEGN
+879 CFVRAEGA

-892 GQEWLRV
+892 GHEWLRV
-899 DAWEMERLLDRAAQA
+899 DAWEMERLLDLGAQA
-914 ESLGEPSAALDSY
+914 ESLGEPSAALDDY
-927 REAVA
+927 RQAVD
-932 LYRGPYLTDAGY
+932 LYRGPYLIDAAY

-970 LAAGDPDEAL
+970 LAAGDRDEAL
-980 QLASRALEAEPWSEP
+980 HLVSQALEAEPWSEP

-1010 AAARRAMDT
+1010 AAARRAMNT

-1032 EDTQIV
+1032 EDTEIV

-1043 T
+1043 G

>member
-1 MFRLVSRPY
+1 
-10 RFAPPRP
+10 
-17 GRPLI
+17 
-22 RRSQLLQRMHERWD
+22 MHQRWD

-63 APSGDDH
+63 APRGDDH
-70 WLGCDAGDGD
+70 WLGCDPGDGD

-85 DGLADALRTDVP
+85 DGLASALRTDVP
-97 RVHHAV
+97 RVDEPGDV
-103 ERDGP
+103 GP
-108 GELGAALADAV
+108 SELGAALADTV
-119 WRSAPRQVCLVLDD
+119 WRHAPRQVCLVLDD

-147 STLINALPANGH
+147 ATLVDALPTNGH

-178 GWLVRIDEREL
+178 GWLARIDESEL
-189 AFTDDELATFARLR
+189 AFAEDELESFARLR
-203 DVPLHQVND
+203 EVPLHRVND

-226 PGHGVDGFLAEEV
+226 PGHDVDGFLAEEV
-239 LSHLSDDERLA
+239 LTHLSNDERQA

-262 ALLDDVLDTRVDLST
+262 ALLDAVLDRRVDLATLASR
-277 VVSHIPLV
+277 IPLV
-285 TSDDRGWHTIHPL
+285 TSDDRGWHAIHPL
-298 WSERLSTWL
+298 WSERLSVGIL
-307 DPGARAEVQ
+307 DPEARSEAQ
-316 RRAGRTLVG
+316 RRAGRALVG
-325 RDLQHGAGLLIRA
+325 RDLQQGAGLLIRA
-338 GADDDLRAALRVSC
+338 GADDDLRAALRTSC

-358 ASTQGLGRLHRELPA
+358 ASAQGLGRLHRELPPA
-373 TVRTTPEGDLLAGI
+373 VRSTPEGELLAGI

-402 SAARR
+402 SAAQR
-407 FAGAAGPDGQS
+407 FAGRDEG
-418 GDARAGGESGDALG
+418 GDDDELG

-447 EDMELLE
+447 EDVELLE
-454 RLLPYADHLV
+454 RLLPYADQLTKI
-464 EVPEA
+464 PEA

-479 LADTAGDAH
+479 LADTAGDAR

-494 DSIDPGALAPY
+494 DAIDPGALGPY
-505 WSAQVAWLRA
+505 WSPQVAWLRA

-527 RRSAEVAVTE
+527 RRGVDVAVAE
-537 AGPSLRGGLTMLQV
+537 AGPSLRGGLSMLQV

-560 AAAAAALDRMLTQL
+560 DAAAAALDRMLTQL
-574 ALAGNDHLLALAHTM
+574 TPAGNDHLLALAHTM
-589 VVCRCAL
+589 VASRCAL
-596 DGEHD
+596 DGDID
-601 RAEQHMAR
+601 RADQHMAR
-609 ARQHAGPNPRPS
+609 ARQHAGPSPRPS
-621 LQASMLAADASLT
+621 LQASMLAAEAT
-634 LLRGDEAGAAALL
+634 LALAIGDEAGAAALF
-647 RAQLAD
+647 ASQLAE
-653 HHLTQGRQAYG
+653 HKLTEGRQAYG
-664 HLRRIT
+664 HLRRIA
-670 LLYVLLPEL
+670 LLYVLVPGTREPF
-679 RDAIGAQELGPAY
+679 AHMELGPAY
-692 QAGLALARAL
+692 ETGLALARAL
-702 VASRETGDLAPA
+702 IASREAGDLAPA
-714 AALTAEQWAAAR
+714 AALTPEHWAAAR
-726 AFAPVSWR
+726 AFMPVSWR
-734 AELACAA
+734 AELACSA
-741 VAGGQADAESL
+741 VAGGQSDAEAL
-752 VKDLGPAVRPTLRAV
+752 VKDLGPTARPALRQV
-767 ADRAGA
+767 ADRASA
-773 PRPLRTWARSLLDAL
+773 PRALRTWARSLLDAL

-802 PTTLRRAGRPVDHP
+802 PTTLRRDGLPVDHP

-849 DAPAALRNL
+849 DSAAALRNL
-858 RVTLSYLLGVL
+858 RVTLSYLLAVL
-869 EPERADGAPS
+869 EPDRTEGAPS
-879 CFVRTEGN
+879 CFVRAEGA

-892 GQEWLRV
+892 GHEWLRV
-899 DAWEMERLLDRAAQA
+899 DAWEMERLFDIATQA
-914 ESLGEPSAALDSY
+914 ESVGEPSAALGSY
-927 REAVA
+927 RQATA
-932 LYRGPYLTDAGY
+932 LYRGPYLIDAGY

-970 LAAGDPDEAL
+970 LAAGEPGEAL

-1019 CLRQLDELGVPPT
+1019 CVRQLDELGVPPT
-1032 EDTQIV
+1032 EDTEIV

-1043 T
+1043 G

>member
-1 MFRLVSRPY
+1 MH
-10 RFAPPRP
+10 
-17 GRPLI
+17 
-22 RRSQLLQRMHERWD
+22 QRWE

-63 APSGDDH
+63 APRGDDH
-70 WLGCDAGDGD
+70 WLGCDTGDGD

-85 DGLADALRTDVP
+85 DGLANALRTDVP
-97 RVHHAV
+97 RVYEPGDA
-103 ERDGP
+103 GP
-108 GELGAALADAV
+108 SELGAALADSV
-119 WRSAPRQVCLVLDD
+119 WRHAPREVCLVLDD

-147 STLINALPANGH
+147 ATLVDALPANGH

-178 GWLVRIDEREL
+178 GWLARIDESEL
-189 AFTDDELATFARLR
+189 AFADDELESFARLR
-203 DVPLHQVND
+203 EVPLHRVND

-226 PGHGVDGFLAEEV
+226 PGHNVDGFLAEEV
-239 LSHLSDDERLA
+239 LAHLSHDERRA

-262 ALLDDVLDTRVDLST
+262 ALLDAVLDRRVDLAGLASR
-277 VVSHIPLV
+277 IPLV
-285 TSDDRGWHTIHPL
+285 TSDDRGWHAIHPL
-298 WSERLSTWL
+298 WSERLSAGIL
-307 DPGARAEVQ
+307 DPGARAEAQ
-316 RRAGRTLVG
+316 RRAGRALVG
-325 RDLQHGAGLLIRA
+325 RDLQQGAGLLIQA
-338 GADDDLRAALRVSC
+338 GADDDLRAALRTSC

-358 ASTQGLGRLHRELPA
+358 ASAQGLGRLHRELPSA
-373 TVRTTPEGDLLAGI
+373 VRSTPEGELLAGI
-387 ATAATDIDRGVELLE
+387 AIAATDIDRGVELLE
-402 SAARR
+402 SAAQR
-407 FAGAAGPDGQS
+407 FARADGG
-418 GDARAGGESGDALG
+418 GDGDELG

-447 EDMELLE
+447 EDVALLE
-454 RLLPYADHLV
+454 RLLPYAEQLTKI
-464 EVPEA
+464 PEA

-479 LADTAGDAH
+479 LADTAGDAR

-494 DSIDPGALAPY
+494 DAIDPGALAPY
-505 WSAQVAWLRA
+505 WSPQVAWLRA

-527 RRSAEVAVTE
+527 RRGVEVAVAE
-537 AGPSLRGGLTMLQV
+537 AGPSLRGGLSMLQV

-574 ALAGNDHLLALAHTM
+574 APGGNDHLLALAHTM
-589 VVCRCAL
+589 VVSRCAL
-596 DGEHD
+596 DGD
-601 RAEQHMAR
+601 VDGAEEHMAR
-609 ARQHAGPNPRPS
+609 ARQHAGPSPRSS
-621 LQASMLAADASLT
+621 LQASMLAAEAT
-634 LLRGDEAGAAALL
+634 LALALGDEAGAAARL
-647 RAQLAD
+647 ASQLSE
-653 HHLTQGRQAYG
+653 HKLTQGRQAYG
-664 HLRRIT
+664 HLRRIA
-670 LLYVLLPEL
+670 LLYVLVPET
-679 RDAIGAQELGPAY
+679 RDAFAHQQLGPAY
-692 QAGLALARAL
+692 ETGLALARAV
-702 VASRETGDLAPA
+702 VASREAGDLAPA
-714 AALTAEQWAAAR
+714 AALTAEHWAAAR
-726 AFAPVSWR
+726 AFLPVSWR
-734 AELACAA
+734 AELACSAI
-741 VAGGQADAESL
+741 AGGQSDAEAL
-752 VKDLGPAVRPTLRAV
+752 VKDLGPAARPALRRV
-767 ADRAGA
+767 ADRPGA
-773 PRPLRTWARSLLDAL
+773 PRVLRTWARSLLDAL

-802 PTTLRRAGRPVDHP
+802 PTTLRRDGRPVDHP

-849 DAPAALRNL
+849 DSAAALRNL
-858 RVTLSYLLGVL
+858 RVTLSYLLAVL
-869 EPERADGAPS
+869 EPDRADGAPS
-879 CFVRTEGN
+879 CFVRAEGA

-892 GQEWLRV
+892 GHEWLRV
-899 DAWEMERLLDRAAQA
+899 DAWEMERLLDLGAQA

-927 REAVA
+927 RAA
-932 LYRGPYLTDAGY
+932 ARLYRGPYLIDAGY

-970 LAAGDPDEAL
+970 LAGGDPHEAL
-980 QLASRALEAEPWSEP
+980 HLASRALEAEPWSEP

-1003 HVARGDR
+1003 HLARGDR

-1019 CLRQLDELGVPPT
+1019 CLRQLDDLGVPPT
-1032 EDTQIV
+1032 EDTEIV

-1043 T
+1043 G

>member
-1 MFRLVSRPY
+1 VSRPY

-36 RRVTVLAAGPGFGK
+36 RRVTVLAAGAGFGK

-63 APSGDDH
+63 APRGNDH
-70 WLGCDAGDGD
+70 WLGCDVGDGD

-85 DGLADALRTDVP
+85 DGLANALRTDVP
-97 RVHHAV
+97 RVHEPGDA
-103 ERDGP
+103 GP
-108 GELGAALADAV
+108 SELGAALADSV

-147 STLINALPANGH
+147 ATLVDALPANGH

-172 SRVAAQ
+172 SRLAAQ
-178 GWLVRIDEREL
+178 GWLARIDESEL
-189 AFTDDELATFARLR
+189 AFADHELESFARLR
-203 DVPLHQVND
+203 EVPLDRVND

-226 PGHGVDGFLAEEV
+226 SGHDVDGFLAEEV
-239 LSHLSDDERLA
+239 LAHLSPDERRA

-262 ALLDDVLDTRVDLST
+262 ALLDAVLDHGVDLAAL
-277 VVSHIPLV
+277 VGRLPLV
-285 TSDDRGWHTIHPL
+285 TSDDRGWHAIHPL
-298 WSERLSTWL
+298 WSERLSGWL
-307 DPGARAEVQ
+307 DPATRAEAQ
-316 RRAGRTLVG
+316 RRAGRALVG
-325 RDLQHGAGLLIRA
+325 RDLQQAAGLLIRA
-338 GADDDLRAALRVSC
+338 GAHDDLRTALRVSC

-358 ASTQGLGRLHRELPA
+358 ASAQGLGRLHRELPA
-373 TVRTTPEGDLLAGI
+373 PVRSTPEGELLAGI

-402 SAARR
+402 SAALR
-407 FAGAAGPDGQS
+407 FAGTGEDG
-418 GDARAGGESGDALG
+418 DELG

-447 EDMELLE
+447 EDLELLE
-454 RLLPYADHLV
+454 RLLPYADQLSGI
-464 EVPEA
+464 PEA

-479 LADTAGDAH
+479 LADTAGDGR

-494 DSIDPGALAPY
+494 DTIDPGALAPY
-505 WSAQVAWLRA
+505 WSPHVAWLRA

-527 RRSAEVAVTE
+527 RRGVDVAVAE

-560 AAAAAALDRMLTQL
+560 DAAAAALDRMLTQL
-574 ALAGNDHLLALAHTM
+574 APSGNDHLLALAHTM
-589 VVCRCAL
+589 VVSRCAL
-596 DGEHD
+596 DGALD

-609 ARQHAGPNPRPS
+609 ARQHAGPAPRPS
-621 LQASMLAADASLT
+621 LQASMLAAEGSLA
-634 LLRGDEAGAAALL
+634 LARDDEAGAAALFES
-647 RAQLAD
+647 QLAE
-653 HHLTQGRQAYG
+653 HKLTEGRQAYG
-664 HLRRIT
+664 HLRRIA
-670 LLYVLLPEL
+670 LLYVLVPET
-679 RDAIGAQELGPAY
+679 REPFARQELGPAY
-692 QAGLALARAL
+692 ETGLALARAL
-702 VASRETGDLAPA
+702 VASREDGDLTAA
-714 AALTAEQWAAAR
+714 AALTTEQWAAAR
-726 AFAPVSWR
+726 AFMPLGWR

-741 VAGGQADAESL
+741 VAGGQTDAEML
-752 VKDLGPAVRPTLRAV
+752 VKDLGPAARPALRRL
-767 ADRAGA
+767 ADRSGA
-773 PRPLRTWARSLLDAL
+773 PRALKTWARTLLDAL

-802 PTTLRRAGRPVDHP
+802 PTTLRRGGRPVDHP

-849 DAPAALRNL
+849 EPDAALRNL
-858 RVTLSYLLGVL
+858 RVTLSYLLSVL
-869 EPERADGAPS
+869 EPDRPEGAPS
-879 CFVRTEGN
+879 CFVRTEGA

-899 DAWEMERLLDRAAQA
+899 DAWEMERLLDAGAQA
-914 ESLGEPSAALDSY
+914 ESLGEPSVALDSY
-927 REAVA
+927 RRATA
-932 LYRGPYLTDAGY
+932 LYQGPYLTDAGY

-980 QLASRALEAEPWSEP
+980 RLASRALEAEPWSEP

-1019 CLRQLDELGVPPT
+1019 CVRQLDELGVPPT
-1032 EDTQIV
+1032 EDTEIV

-1043 T
+1043 G